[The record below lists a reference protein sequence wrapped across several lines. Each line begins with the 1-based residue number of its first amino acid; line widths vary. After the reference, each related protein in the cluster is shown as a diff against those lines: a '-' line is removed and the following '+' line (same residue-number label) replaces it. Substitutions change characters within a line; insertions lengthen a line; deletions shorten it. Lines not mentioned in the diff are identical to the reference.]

1 MSHQRITGRRWAA
14 AWSDAAPAFH
24 STRLRQRT
32 FHVEHCLAMH
42 GYFVTGTDTGV
53 GKTFTSAALASR
65 GRALGKR
72 VFAFKP
78 IETGCAPP
86 EGEDQRT
93 LSVAAGDWQ
102 TGSMRGLYQL
112 SRPVAPLVAAEAEH
126 RVIDLDLVDVTIRES
141 AAHADLVIV
150 EGAGGWRVPIT
161 PTIDM
166 AAFACRLGLPVV
178 VVARATLGT
187 INHSLLTLEA
197 VERDGATVAALIL
210 SRQPSDDPE
219 FAASNAH
226 EIARRWPGRVI
237 TLATD
242 SSALDPLI
250 ARP

>member
-1 MSHQRITGRRWAA
+1 MK
-14 AWSDAAPAFH
+14 
-24 STRLRQRT
+24 
-32 FHVEHCLAMH
+32 

-65 GRALGKR
+65 ALALGKR

-102 TGSMRGLYQL
+102 TGTLRGLYQL
-112 SRPVAPLVAAEAEH
+112 AQPVAPLVAAEAE
-126 RVIDLDLVDVTIRES
+126 RRSIDLDLIDVTIREA

-166 AAFACRLGLPVV
+166 AAFAARLALPVIL
-178 VVARATLGT
+178 VARATLGT

-197 VERDGATVAALIL
+197 VERDGCSVAALVL
-210 SRQPSDDPE
+210 SQHPSDDPE
-219 FAASNAH
+219 FTASNAH
-226 EIARRWPGRVI
+226 EIGRRWKGRIVI
-237 TLATD
+237 LSGD
-242 SSALDPLI
+242 PSALDPLLS
-250 ARP
+250 